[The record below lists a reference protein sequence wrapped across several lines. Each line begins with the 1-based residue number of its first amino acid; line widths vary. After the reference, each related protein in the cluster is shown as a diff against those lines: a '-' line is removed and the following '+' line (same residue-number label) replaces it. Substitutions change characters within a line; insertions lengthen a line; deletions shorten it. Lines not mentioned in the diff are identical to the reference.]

1 MHLDDADSALFLA
14 VVRAFVSALP
24 PSPARFPNSTGHSR
38 EPQSED
44 QRRDQ
49 RKRDNVITFL
59 RFEVHEL
66 ASVLNKDRAVS
77 DLPDD
82 AFDKASEAL
91 EDVLNLLDGIVDDR
105 ICGSERNVLVV
116 K

>member
-1 MHLDDADSALFLA
+1 MHLADTDSALFLA

-24 PSPARFPNSTGHSR
+24 PSPTRISTG
-38 EPQSED
+38 QSED
-44 QRRDQ
+44 CRRDQ
-49 RKRDNVITFL
+49 RKRNNAITFL

-82 AFDKASEAL
+82 AFDRASEAL
-91 EDVLNLLDGIVDDR
+91 EDVLNLLDGLVDNG
-105 ICGSERNVLVV
+105 ICGSERIVPLV
-116 K
+116 KRPH